1 MSKAIEVFSRG
12 FGDIGTTALDYYSR
26 KKQDEQDA
34 LMRQQEIQRYTSV
47 MDERP
52 MTEEES
58 PIAEKQRQLEFIR
71 RGGAIENTKA
81 LPFGAGTDYWSA
93 LQKRETQRAQMEAQ
107 AKATAE
113 RIAAQEKLQGQKL
126 EGQKELE
133 GLRNTNRA
141 KSQEDRQQHDKAM
154 IKARELSSRSLIN
167 ARAAIDNE
175 KDERKRARMQLAHEN
190 AMTRAKQA
198 EEQYKNA
205 QSDDERKVAYSQ
217 LQAANQLLG
226 SIIKAGGTPPA
237 KPNTQPQQPKTK
249 DPYPYKAGKLAF
261 SSEKA
266 ANVWNKADLATRQK
280 LKAKFG
286 SWTAVRDA
294 IDNSAR

>member
-1 MSKAIEVFSRG
+1 MSKAIEVLSRG
-12 FGDIGTTALDYYSR
+12 IGDIGGSALDYYTR
-26 KKQDEQDA
+26 KKQAEQDE

-52 MTEEES
+52 MTEDES

-71 RGGAIENTKA
+71 RGGAIESTKA

-93 LQKRETQRAQMEAQ
+93 LQKRETQRAQMESQ
-107 AKATAE
+107 AKATAD
-113 RIAAQEKLQGQKL
+113 RIAAQERLKEKEL

-133 GLRNTNRA
+133 GLRNTNRN
-141 KSQEDRQQHDKAM
+141 KSQEDKQRHDKEM
-154 IKARELSSRSLIN
+154 IKARELSSRSLIS
-167 ARAAIDNE
+167 ARAAIENQ

-205 QSDDERKVAYSQ
+205 QSDDERKIAYSQ

-226 SIIKAGGTPPA
+226 SIIKAGGTPPKA
-237 KPNTQPQQPKTK
+237 PKTPPKTPKTK
-249 DPYPYKAGKLAF
+249 DPYPYKAGALAF
-261 SSEKA
+261 SSQKA
-266 ANVWNKADLATRQK
+266 ANVWNKADKPTRDK

-286 SWTAVRDA
+286 SWKAVRDA
-294 IDNSAR
+294 IEDSTK